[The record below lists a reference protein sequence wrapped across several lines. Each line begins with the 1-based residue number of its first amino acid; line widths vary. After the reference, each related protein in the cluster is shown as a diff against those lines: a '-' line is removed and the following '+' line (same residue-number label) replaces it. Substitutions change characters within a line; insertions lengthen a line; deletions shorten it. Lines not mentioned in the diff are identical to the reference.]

1 MSETNDK
8 PECVEQGEPGDAK
21 DVAIAAGVGGTLGLT
36 IGFLAAGP
44 FGAIALG
51 LLYAGQ
57 AALCAATGHGPEATD
72 IS

>member
-8 PECVEQGEPGDAK
+8 PECVEQNKPGDAK
-21 DVAIAAGVGGTLGLT
+21 DVAVAAGVGGTLGLT

-44 FGAIALG
+44 FGAILLG
-51 LLYAGQ
+51 LIYAGQ
-57 AALCAATGHGPEATD
+57 SALCAATGHVVDASD